1 MHYISP
7 PNDGSSERQYLDL
20 IRAVMDHGKVRS
32 DRTGVGTK
40 ALHGA
45 TLRFDLSDGCVP
57 LLTTKTVAWE
67 HAINELRW
75 FLSGETKIRP
85 LIQQGVRIWS
95 DWPHENYVKATGDGI
110 TKKQFEKRVLE
121 DDAFS
126 EKWGD
131 IGPGYGKQW
140 RRWEGPD
147 GKVYDQ
153 VSDLVDRIKRDPNS
167 RRLLFHGWNVADL
180 DKMALPPCHLLYQY
194 FVADGKLSCT
204 LYQRS
209 VDCGLGLPWNLF
221 EASVLVRMLAQ
232 QCDLE
237 AGELFWVGH
246 DVHVYLN
253 HEEALRGQIDR
264 APSAFP
270 KLSLLRRPSSLFE
283 YEASDFKLEGYF
295 PQESI
300 KMAVAV

>member
-1 MHYISP
+1 MYYQAP
-7 PNDGSSERQYLDL
+7 PNDGTSERQYLEL
-20 IRAVMDHGKVRS
+20 VRAALDVGHVRP
-32 DRTGVGTK
+32 DRTKTGTK

-45 TLRFDLSDGCVP
+45 SMRFDLSDGTVP
-57 LLTTKTVAWE
+57 VLTTKVIAWNKAARE
-67 HAINELRW
+67 MLW
-75 FLSGETKIRP
+75 LLSGNTKIRP
-85 LIQQGVRIWS
+85 LIEQKVSIWS
-95 DWPHENYVKATGDGI
+95 DWPHEKYVKATGDDI
-110 TKKQFEKRVLE
+110 TKKQFEKRILA
-121 DDAFS
+121 DAEFAD
-126 EKWGD
+126 KWGD

-140 RRWEGPD
+140 RCWQGPD

-153 VSDLVDRIKRDPNS
+153 VADLVKMIKETPYS

-209 VDCGLGLPWNLF
+209 VDCGLGLPWNIF
-221 EASVLVRMLAQ
+221 EASMLVRMIAH

-253 HEEALRGQIDR
+253 HEDGLREQLLR
-264 APSAFP
+264 TPTPFP
-270 KLSLLRRPSSLFE
+270 KLNILRRPDSLFDYKIE
-283 YEASDFKLEGYF
+283 DFSLEGYD

-300 KMAVAV
+300 YLPVAV

>member
-1 MHYISP
+1 MHYFAP
-7 PNDGSSERQYLDL
+7 PNDGSAERQYLDL
-20 IRAVMDHGKVRS
+20 LSAAIEYGHERP
-32 DRTGVGTK
+32 DRTGTGTR

-45 TLRFDLSDGCVP
+45 SMRFSLAGGAVP
-57 LLTTKTVAWE
+57 LLTTKMVPWKKGVVE
-67 HAINELRW
+67 MLW
-75 FLSGETKIRP
+75 FLSGNTKIRP
-85 LIQQGVRIWS
+85 LLERKVSIWS
-95 DWPHENYVKATGDGI
+95 DWPHAKYVEATGDKI
-110 TKKQFEKRVLE
+110 SKKEFERRVLA
-121 DDAFS
+121 DDDFS
-126 EKWGD
+126 DKWGD

-153 VSDLVDRIKRDPNS
+153 VADLVKMIKANPTS

-221 EASVLVRMLAQ
+221 EAALLVHMIAQ

-237 AGELFWVGH
+237 PGELFWVGH

-253 HEEALRGQIDR
+253 HIEPLRQQVAR
-264 APSAFP
+264 TPTPFPS
-270 KLSLLRRPSSLFE
+270 LRILRRPDSLFDYQPE
-283 YEASDFKLEGYF
+283 DFEVVDYV
-295 PQESI
+295 PQGAIS
-300 KMAVAV
+300 MDVAV

>member
-1 MHYISP
+1 MHYVSP
-7 PNDGSSERQYLDL
+7 QNDGSSERQYLDL
-20 IRAVMDHGKVRS
+20 IRAVMDHGKVRP

-45 TLRFDLSDGCVP
+45 TLRFDLSDGSVP
-57 LLTTKTVAWE
+57 LLTTKEVPWLNAV
-67 HAINELRW
+67 NELRW

-85 LIQQGVRIWS
+85 LLQQGVRIWS
-95 DWPHENYVKATGDGI
+95 DWPHKRYVSLTGDAI
-110 TKKQFEKRVLE
+110 TKKKFEKRVLE
-121 DDAFS
+121 DDVFS
-126 EKWGD
+126 EQWGD

-140 RRWEGPD
+140 RSWEGPD

-153 VSDLVDRIKRDPNS
+153 ISDLVNRIKQDPNS

-221 EASVLVRMLAQ
+221 EAAVLVRMLAQ

-253 HEEALRGQIDR
+253 HEQELRGQVDR
-264 APSAFP
+264 IPSRLP
-270 KLSLLRRPSSLFE
+270 KLHFNRRPNSLFE
-283 YEASDFKLEGYF
+283 YQASDFEIEGYH
-295 PQESI
+295 PQEAI
-300 KMAVAV
+300 KMDVAV

>member
-1 MHYISP
+1 
-7 PNDGSSERQYLDL
+7 
-20 IRAVMDHGKVRS
+20 MDHGVQRS
-32 DRTGVGTK
+32 DRTGTGTK

-45 TLRFDLSDGCVP
+45 TLRFDLSDGSVP
-57 LLTTKTVAWE
+57 LLTTKKVPWVSGI
-67 HAINELRW
+67 HELLW
-75 FLSGETKIRP
+75 FLSGDTKIRP
-85 LIQQGVRIWS
+85 LLRNNVRIWS
-95 DWPHENYVKATGDGI
+95 DWPHANYVKTTGDQI
-110 TKKQFEKRVLE
+110 SKKQFEKRVLE
-121 DDAFS
+121 DDIFS
-126 EKWGD
+126 DMWGD

-140 RRWEGPD
+140 RQWEGPD

-153 VSDLVDRIKRDPNS
+153 ISDLVARIKSDPNS

-194 FVADGKLSCT
+194 FVADGKISCS

-209 VDCGLGLPWNLF
+209 VDCGLGLPWNIF

-253 HEEALRGQIDR
+253 HEEALRGQLDR
-264 APSAFP
+264 SPAAFP
-270 KLSLLRRPSSLFE
+270 KLRINRRPNSLFE
-283 YEASDFKLEGYF
+283 YQIDDFKVEGYS
-295 PQESI
+295 PQDVI
-300 KMAVAV
+300 KMPVAV

>member
-1 MHYISP
+1 MHYVSP
-7 PNDGSSERQYLDL
+7 ANDGASEQQYLDL
-20 IRAVMDHGKVRS
+20 LRAVMDHGKTRQ

-45 TLRFDLSDGCVP
+45 TLRFDLSDGSVP
-57 LLTTKTVAWE
+57 LLTTKEVPWKGALD
-67 HAINELRW
+67 ELLW

-85 LIQQGVRIWS
+85 LLERGVRIWS
-95 DWPHENYVKATGDGI
+95 DWPHANYVKTTGDSI

-153 VSDLVDRIKRDPNS
+153 VSDLVDRIKKDPNS

-194 FVADGKLSCT
+194 FVADGKISCS

-253 HEEALRGQIDR
+253 HEDALRSQIDR
-264 APSAFP
+264 TPTPLP
-270 KLSLLRRPSSLFE
+270 KIQLLRRPDSLFD
-283 YEASDFKLEGYF
+283 YKSSDFELSGYA
-295 PQESI
+295 PQAAI
-300 KMAVAV
+300 RMQVAV